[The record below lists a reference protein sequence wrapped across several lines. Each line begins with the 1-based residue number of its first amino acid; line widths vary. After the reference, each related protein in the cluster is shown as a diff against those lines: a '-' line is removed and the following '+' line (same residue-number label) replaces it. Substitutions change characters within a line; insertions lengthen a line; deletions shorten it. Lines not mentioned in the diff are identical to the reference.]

1 MKRDTAINTINNF
14 PQEFELEDL
23 LEKLI
28 FKEKVEQGLEQLEK
42 GKTIPHEKVTEI
54 VKKW

>member
-23 LEKLI
+23 LEKLV